1 MTEST
6 TLARWNALVEGFRS
20 FGGTANNVIQRQGNF
35 GLGLF
40 PIDSSQP
47 VELRTPKHLLVS
59 TDNLELQNGAVF
71 LKDASGYPEGF
82 ADWYAS
88 FQADYSW
95 GAEGRRCTTILEKG
109 LKSLPDSL
117 KKKLQNLGLL
127 YLDNRFRGINE
138 EQELFQRFIATRQI
152 NYENKLYMMLMIE
165 LINHGPNQSSWTFGD
180 DSITVLGKYEEEV
193 LVRYSISDPIRRFVQ
208 YGFNCREP
216 LGFSLKIKLIHN
228 NKKIVVDGG
237 INIQNLTPPET
248 LIQNQVIIIRKPL
261 LGSSR
266 NPRLPRSL
274 FKEGCKLLKRVD
286 ADELF
291 DQIQQKNKIV
301 LVNIIKE
308 LEICDSEISEQLQ
321 TACLNQI
328 EILSSYF
335 GNK

>member
-1 MTEST
+1 M
-6 TLARWNALVEGFRS
+6 
-20 FGGTANNVIQRQGNF
+20 
-35 GLGLF
+35 
-40 PIDSSQP
+40 
-47 VELRTPKHLLVS
+47 
-59 TDNLELQNGAVF
+59 
-71 LKDASGYPEGF
+71 
-82 ADWYAS
+82 
-88 FQADYSW
+88 
-95 GAEGRRCTTILEKG
+95 
-109 LKSLPDSL
+109 
-117 KKKLQNLGLL
+117 
-127 YLDNRFRGINE
+127 
-138 EQELFQRFIATRQI
+138 
-152 NYENKLYMMLMIE
+152 
-165 LINHGPNQSSWTFGD
+165 
-180 DSITVLGKYEEEV
+180 
-193 LVRYSISDPIRRFVQ
+193 
-208 YGFNCREP
+208 
-216 LGFSLKIKLIHN
+216 KIKLIHN

-237 INIQNLTPPET
+237 INNQNLTPPET

-308 LEICDSEISEQLQ
+308 LEICDGEISEQLQ